1 MAAKADL
8 QTGASGAGKGVGGRI
23 PARQIEF
30 DPEGLVQGDIR
41 LCGHGLRALR
51 GEMEGVLKPRL
62 FDGERVRSMRRFAA
76 GVRRKRE
83 G

>member
-30 DPEGLVQGDIR
+30 DPEGLVQASTLTKMNPFLLNKADPESAHECVR
-41 LCGHGLRALR
+41 WARYCGCWV
-51 GEMEGVLKPRL
+51 GV
-62 FDGERVRSMRRFAA
+62 VA
-76 GVRRKRE
+76 GILV
-83 G
+83 